1 MPLEEPPQSS
11 GTITSASLALAMDA
25 ASVSPD
31 STAATKL
38 AAPAPAP
45 ERETLSSTDA
55 SKGESM
61 SESDGVAEPAA
72 KKVKRSDRKAP
83 E

>member
-1 MPLEEPPQSS
+1 MPLEKPPRSS
-11 GTITSASLALAMDA
+11 GTITSASLALVMDA

-31 STAATKL
+31 STAATKS

-45 ERETLSSTDA
+45 ERGTLSSTDA
-55 SKGESM
+55 AKEEAM